1 MARFNT
7 IITSLK
13 ALDESFS
20 SRNHVRKFLRALPSK
35 WRPKV
40 TAIEESK
47 DLSKLSLDELVGNLK
62 VYEVILEK
70 DLEIAKN
77 KKEKYKSLALKAKQV
92 LSDDDTSSSDS
103 NDEEYAMA
111 VRDFK
116 KFFRR
121 RGKFVRQPYDDKK
134 NFRKIKEERRE
145 DRRCFKCGDPNHFIS
160 DCPKNSSGDQKA
172 FVVGSWS
179 DSGDDSKKEEICLMA
194 HSNEVLSDNLYY
206 SSSSLDNESRENKLE
221 VNSLKLK
228 LASFENSSS
237 SLQKMVEMQ
246 KPSKDKCGLGYTE
259 TIASSRNTKIKN
271 LGDQLKKLSV
281 EPACRCH
288 SSTTPACSNEQHR
301 LSDDSAEK
309 KEDLETNVVKQN
321 DSVLITKKSIL
332 GAPKGQICD
341 KKCNVLFS
349 ETGSKIIKNG
359 ITLGKG
365 IRKNG
370 LYIMKMGNS
379 PKDALCLTSIDDT
392 STLWHRRLGH
402 ANMRLIQSL
411 SSKELV
417 RNLPKLKFEKH
428 FCDACNVGKQVHES
442 HKAKNMV
449 STSKCLELLHM
460 DLFGPSAVQSYGG
473 NFYTLVIVDDYSR
486 YTWTRFLKHKNE
498 AFDHFE
504 ILSKKIQNQKGCP
517 IISIRTDHGREF
529 DNEVQFGAF
538 CDANGI
544 THNFSAP
551 RTPQSNGV
559 VERKNRTLQEMSRT
573 LLNEQ
578 SIPQKFW
585 CNAVDTSTYI
595 LNRILIRPFL
605 GKTPY
610 ELFKG
615 RKPNLE
621 YFKVFGCKCFIL
633 NTKDYLTKF
642 DPKSTEG
649 IFLGYS
655 PNSKAYVVLNKE
667 TMKVEE
673 SLNVKFDETPPPNS
687 PPLVDDDL
695 LEVDIIENQ
704 RKDLEVKENEPLN
717 KQISNIKESK
727 DHPLGTVIGNLN
739 QRTIRSQVQNQSK
752 FFCFVSS
759 VEPKNIKEAIQDKSW
774 TMKFGL
780 ENGKPIKTPVSSE
793 TKLTRDEEGEPID
806 DTKYRGMIG
815 SLLYLTASRPNIMF
829 NVCLCAR
836 FQETPKT
843 SHLEAIKRIFHY
855 IKGTSHLGLWYPKGT
870 SLESIVYA
878 NSYYAGDYVDQ
889 KSTSGVCTF
898 VGCCLTSWMS
908 KKQTALAILTTEV
921 EYVSAEKPCQQ
932 AL

>member
-1 MARFNT
+1 MDSENYKEGQSMQRPPLSEANCFIYWKNCFKTYVKSKDIDLWYIISHGNYKPTTKDKDSKDIVIPYKNFDENHKKMISKNNEAKMVLYNALPKKEYERIFMCDTTQNIWDSLITTHQDCAFSRFNT

-13 ALDESFS
+13 ALDESFLC
-20 SRNHVRKFLRALPSK
+20 RNHVRKFLRALLSK
-35 WRPKV
+35 WRRKV

-62 VYEVILEK
+62 VYEVVLEK
-70 DLEIAKN
+70 DLEN
-77 KKEKYKSLALKAKQV
+77 
-92 LSDDDTSSSDS
+92 S
-103 NDEEYAMA
+103 NDEEYEMA

-121 RGKFVRQPYDDKK
+121 RGKFIRQPYDDKK
-134 NFRKIKEERRE
+134 NFRKVKEDKKE

-160 DCPKNSSGDQKA
+160 DCPKNSFNNQKA
-172 FVVGSWS
+172 FVVGCWS
-179 DSGDDSKKEEICLMA
+179 DSGDDKEEICLVA
-194 HSNEVLSDNLYY
+194 HENEV
-206 SSSSLDNESRENKLE
+206 RQKAKLE
-221 VNSLKLK
+221 PDEWIKDSGCSRHMTSNKKLFSSYKAIDGGNVLFGGNTKSKIIGKGTITHNSLSIHDVSHVENL
-228 LASFENSSS
+228 SF
-237 SLQKMVEMQ
+237 
-246 KPSKDKCGLGYTE
+246 
-259 TIASSRNTKIKN
+259 N
-271 LGDQLKKLSV
+271 LLSI
-281 EPACRCH
+281 
-288 SSTTPACSNEQHR
+288 S
-301 LSDDSAEK
+301 
-309 KEDLETNVVKQN
+309 
-321 DSVLITKKSIL
+321 
-332 GAPKGQICD
+332 QICD

-349 ETGSKIIKNG
+349 ETGSEILKDG
-359 ITLGKG
+359 ITIGKG

-370 LYIMKMGNS
+370 LYIMKIGNS
-379 PKDALCLTSIDDT
+379 PKDNLCLTSIDDT

-428 FCDACNVGKQVHES
+428 FCDACNVRKQVHES

-449 STSKCLELLHM
+449 STTKCLELLHM

-504 ILSKKIQNQKGCP
+504 ILSKKIQIQKGCP

-559 VERKNRTLQEMSRT
+559 VERKNRTLQEMART
-573 LLNEQ
+573 MLNEQ

-615 RKPNLE
+615 KKPSLE
-621 YFKVFGCKCFIL
+621 HFKVFGSKCFIL

-649 IFLGYS
+649 VFLGYS
-655 PNSKAYVVLNKE
+655 PNSKAYIVLNKE

-673 SLNVKFDETPPPNS
+673 SLNVKFDETPPPKS
-687 PPLVDDDL
+687 SPLVDDDI
-695 LEVDIIENQ
+695 LENDIIENQ
-704 RKDLEVKENEPLN
+704 DKDLEIKENEPLN
-717 KQISNIKESK
+717 KEISNIKSSK

-739 QRTIRSQVQNQSK
+739 ERTLRSQVQNQSN

-759 VEPKNIKEAIQDKSW
+759 VEPKNIKEAIQDESW
-774 TMKFGL
+774 TMAMQEELNQFKTNDVWSLVPPPKNQTIIGTKWVFKNKL
-780 ENGKPIKTPVSSE
+780 DENGIVSRNKEKQRLKVCS
-793 TKLTRDEEGEPID
+793 TR
-806 DTKYRGMIG
+806 
-815 SLLYLTASRPNIMF
+815 
-829 NVCLCAR
+829 
-836 FQETPKT
+836 
-843 SHLEAIKRIFHY
+843 
-855 IKGTSHLGLWYPKGT
+855 
-870 SLESIVYA
+870 
-878 NSYYAGDYVDQ
+878 
-889 KSTSGVCTF
+889 
-898 VGCCLTSWMS
+898 
-908 KKQTALAILTTEV
+908 IL
-921 EYVSAEKPCQQ
+921 
-932 AL
+932 

>member
-1 MARFNT
+1 MAT
-7 IITSLK
+7 
-13 ALDESFS
+13 
-20 SRNHVRKFLRALPSK
+20 
-35 WRPKV
+35 KV
-40 TAIEESK
+40 
-47 DLSKLSLDELVGNLK
+47 
-62 VYEVILEK
+62 LEK

-77 KKEKYKSLALKAKQV
+77 KKEKYKSLALKARQV

-111 VRDFK
+111 
-116 KFFRR
+116 
-121 RGKFVRQPYDDKK
+121 
-134 NFRKIKEERRE
+134 E

-160 DCPKNSSGDQKA
+160 DCPKNSFGDQKA

-206 SSSSLDNESRENKLE
+206 SSSSLDNESRQNEYDKLGQISLRIINKNKHLKDKNKSLKKTINELKTKIDILEKGKEISNNCDAFNELRLE
-221 VNSLKLK
+221 VNSLKQK

-259 TIASSRNTKIKN
+259 TIASPRNTKIKN
-271 LGDQLKKLSV
+271 LGGHLKKLSV
-281 EPACRCH
+281 EPAGRCH
-288 SSTTPACSNEQHR
+288 SSTTPACSIEQHR
-301 LSDDSAEK
+301 VSDDSAEK
-309 KEDLETNVVKQN
+309 EKDLETNVRQKVKLDPDEWIQDSGCTRHMTGNKDLFSSYKTFDGGNVLFGSNTKSKIISKGTISHNSLTIN
-321 DSVLITKKSIL
+321 DVSHVENLSFNLLSI
-332 GAPKGQICD
+332 GQICD
-341 KKCNVLFS
+341 KKCKVLFS
-349 ETGSKIIKNG
+349 ETGSEIIKNG
-359 ITLGKG
+359 ITIGKE
-365 IRKNG
+365 IRKNS

-417 RNLPKLKFEKH
+417 RNLPKLNFEKH

-504 ILSKKIQNQKGCP
+504 ILSKKIQIQKGCP
-517 IISIRTDHGREF
+517 IISIHTDHGREF
-529 DNEVQFGAF
+529 DNEVQFRAF

-544 THNFSAP
+544 THNFLAP

-610 ELFKG
+610 ELFKEI
-615 RKPNLE
+615 KL
-621 YFKVFGCKCFIL
+621 
-633 NTKDYLTKF
+633 
-642 DPKSTEG
+642 G
-649 IFLGYS
+649 I
-655 PNSKAYVVLNKE
+655 NSDLKYGMLQ

-673 SLNVKFDETPPPNS
+673 SLNVKFDETPPPSS

-704 RKDLEVKENEPLN
+704 SKDL
-717 KQISNIKESK
+717 
-727 DHPLGTVIGNLN
+727 
-739 QRTIRSQVQNQSK
+739 SQ
-752 FFCFVSS
+752 
-759 VEPKNIKEAIQDKSW
+759 
-774 TMKFGL
+774 
-780 ENGKPIKTPVSSE
+780 GK
-793 TKLTRDEEGEPID
+793 
-806 DTKYRGMIG
+806 
-815 SLLYLTASRPNIMF
+815 
-829 NVCLCAR
+829 
-836 FQETPKT
+836 
-843 SHLEAIKRIFHY
+843 
-855 IKGTSHLGLWYPKGT
+855 
-870 SLESIVYA
+870 
-878 NSYYAGDYVDQ
+878 
-889 KSTSGVCTF
+889 
-898 VGCCLTSWMS
+898 
-908 KKQTALAILTTEV
+908 
-921 EYVSAEKPCQQ
+921 
-932 AL
+932 